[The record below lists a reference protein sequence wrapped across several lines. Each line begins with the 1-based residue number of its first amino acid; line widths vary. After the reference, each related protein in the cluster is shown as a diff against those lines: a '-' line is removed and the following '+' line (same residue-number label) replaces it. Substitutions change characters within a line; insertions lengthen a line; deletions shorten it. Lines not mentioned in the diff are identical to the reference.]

1 MEKREYR
8 YLKAPHWFSFL
19 GQPPFL
25 MPHKP
30 WLRLHKISKMTTAQY
45 IDWKNKQS
53 GCDGRA
59 TIGYTCPAP
68 KEWEDTGFTKVT
80 QPFVLDWDEDCPP
93 DINREYKEII
103 PFPNLFN
110 PDGGTNMAIILP
122 STGLT
127 HSDGSPVLL
136 KPEFKYPILAEQLNE
151 PYRQDGES
159 TNRLADIIHEVKSNT
174 K

>member
-1 MEKREYR
+1 MTKREYR

-19 GQPPFL
+19 GQPAFL

-53 GCDGRA
+53 GDDGRA
-59 TIGYTCPAP
+59 TIGYTCPTP
-68 KEWEDTGFTKVT
+68 KEWETTGFTKVIH
-80 QPFVLDWDEDCPP
+80 PFVWYWDEDWPP

-110 PDGGTNMAIILP
+110 PDGG
-122 STGLT
+122 
-127 HSDGSPVLL
+127 LL
-136 KPEFKYPILAEQLNE
+136 DAMYHGKGNVVEYNTDIPLAEQLAE
-151 PYRQDGES
+151 PYRQYGEAM
-159 TNRLADIIHEVKSNT
+159 NRLADIIRNDKPNI